1 MVNLKVLGLNNNRL
15 GCLPNNLDSLTS
27 LQVLAICDQHDAFHV
42 QHVIPF
48 KSMPD
53 LLRIDLRQRANWSAL
68 RSFQEWSNVD
78 MTSVCSFFHRA
89 GSA

>member
-1 MVNLKVLGLNNNRL
+1 MLGLNNNRL

-48 KSMPD
+48 KSMPN
-53 LLRIDLRQRANWSAL
+53 LLRIDLRQEQTGLHCGHFRNGPMS
-68 RSFQEWSNVD
+68 
-78 MTSVCSFFHRA
+78 T
-89 GSA
+89 